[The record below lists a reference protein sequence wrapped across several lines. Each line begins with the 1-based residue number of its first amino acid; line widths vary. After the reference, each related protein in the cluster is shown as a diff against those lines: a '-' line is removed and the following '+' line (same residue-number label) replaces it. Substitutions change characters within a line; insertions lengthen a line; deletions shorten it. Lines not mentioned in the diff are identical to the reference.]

1 MESANNTRVALMA
14 AFVVAAMV
22 GASYAAVPFYK
33 AFCQATGFGGTT
45 QRASKAPEAATDQ
58 DITIRF
64 DANTSSGLTWNFHPR
79 QNTMTIKVGAQAIA
93 YFDASNI
100 GNKELTGSAI
110 FNVTP
115 PQAGAYFNKI
125 QCFCFSRQTLKPGQ
139 SAEFPVVYFV
149 DPALLQDANSRGI
162 HEITLSYTFYPAD
175 ALPGTARQ
183 AALQTN

>member
-1 MESANNTRVALMA
+1 MGKTNNSRVALIA
-14 AFVVAAMV
+14 ASVVVVMV

-45 QRASKAPEAATDQ
+45 QRATKAPDEATNQ

-79 QNTMTIKVGAQAIA
+79 QTQMTIKVGAQAMA
-93 YFDASNI
+93 YFDATNT
-100 GNKELTGSAI
+100 GTKELTGSAI

-115 PQAGAYFNKI
+115 PQAGAYFKKI
-125 QCFCFSRQTLKPGQ
+125 QCFCFTRQTLKPGQ
-139 SAEFPVVYFV
+139 SAEFPVVYFI
-149 DPALLQDANSRGI
+149 DPAILNDADARGI
-162 HEITLSYTFYPAD
+162 HEITLSYTFYPAE
-175 ALPGTARQ
+175 ALPGTAKQ

>member
-1 MESANNTRVALMA
+1 MGKTNNSRVALMA
-14 AFVVAAMV
+14 ASVVVAMV

-45 QRASKAPEAATDQ
+45 QRASKAPDDVTNQ

-64 DANTSSGLTWNFHPR
+64 DGNTSSGLTWKFHPR
-79 QNTMTIKVGAQAIA
+79 QTQMTIKVGAQAMA
-93 YFDASNI
+93 YFDATNI
-100 GNKELTGSAI
+100 GTEELTGSAI

-125 QCFCFSRQTLKPGQ
+125 QCFCFTRQTLMPGQ

-149 DPALLQDANSRGI
+149 DPAILKDADAKGI
-162 HEITLSYTFYPAD
+162 HEITLSYTFYPAE
-175 ALPGTARQ
+175 ALPGTAKQ